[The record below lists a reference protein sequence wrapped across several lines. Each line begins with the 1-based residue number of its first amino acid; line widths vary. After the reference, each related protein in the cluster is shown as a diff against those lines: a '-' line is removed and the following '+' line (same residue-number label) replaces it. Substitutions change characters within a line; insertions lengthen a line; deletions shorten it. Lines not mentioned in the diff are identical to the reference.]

1 MMAVL
6 KTAAVYQM
14 VVMLDEWDEDN
25 ELAPLESFAEIAGWT
40 STFFAYC
47 TFGSHLGGAA
57 SGMLHRE
64 K

>member
-1 MMAVL
+1 
-6 KTAAVYQM
+6 M